1 MKQFISILSLAV
13 AAGAAAADIR
23 ITEWMYDGAGG
34 EFVEFTNTGVSSI
47 DMTGW
52 SFDDDS
58 RLPGVFDLS
67 GFGVVGA
74 GQSVVITEVDA
85 EVFRAA
91 WGLSASVSILGGYT
105 NNLGRNDEINL
116 FDANGDLIDRLT
128 FGDQSFPGSIRTT
141 GISGNVLPSALGQN
155 DVYGWVFSVLGDIH
169 GSHLSADGH
178 LGNPGVWVPAPGA
191 MALLGL
197 GALVGGRRRR

>member
-1 MKQFISILSLAV
+1 MKQIISILSLAIV
-13 AAGAAAADIR
+13 AGAAAADIR
-23 ITEWMYDGAGG
+23 ITEWMYGGSGG
-34 EFVEFTNTGVSSI
+34 EFIEFTNTGVSSI

-74 GQSVVITEVDA
+74 GQSVIITESDA

-91 WGLSASVSILGGYT
+91 WGLSASVGILGGYT
-105 NNLGRNDEINL
+105 NNLGRNDEINI
-116 FDANGDLIDRLT
+116 FDANGDLADRLT
-128 FGDQSFPGSIRTT
+128 YGDQSFPGSIRTQGT
-141 GISGNVLPSALGQN
+141 SGNVLPSALGQN
-155 DVYGWVFSVLGDIH
+155 DVFGWVFSASGDIH
-169 GSHLSADGH
+169 GSYLSTDGD